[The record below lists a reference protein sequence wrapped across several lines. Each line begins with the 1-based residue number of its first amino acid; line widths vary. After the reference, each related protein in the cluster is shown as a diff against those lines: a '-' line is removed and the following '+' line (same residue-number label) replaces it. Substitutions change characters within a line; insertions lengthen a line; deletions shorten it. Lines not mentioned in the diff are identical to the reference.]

1 MRISDWSSDVCSSDL
16 ASGVSRGTL
25 YRYFS
30 SREEVLAAVSEFVCV
45 NFEDGVR
52 AVGRDIAD
60 PIERFR
66 AIMHFFARFTIE
78 QAPERIFEMEPAF
91 HLDFFR
97 SHFRSDEHTSELQS
111 LMRISSAVFC

>member
-1 MRISDWSSDVCSSDL
+1 MRISDWSSDVCSTDL
-16 ASGVSRGTL
+16 DL
-25 YRYFS
+25 
-30 SREEVLAAVSEFVCV
+30 
-45 NFEDGVR
+45 
-52 AVGRDIAD
+52 AD

-97 SHFRSDEHTSELQS
+97 SHFDRHKAAVRDALEPVLDHFDALAGSPIDRDGFVETLVRLQIRSEEHTSELQS
-111 LMRISSAVFC
+111 LMRIS